1 MKKTSTII
9 DNGANV
15 DYFVILAFAIL
26 ALLAIFMV
34 FIGLVATIG
43 KADEMQLANNLV
55 FALNNITME
64 KI

>member
-1 MKKTSTII
+1 MKNTSTIVG
-9 DNGANV
+9 NEANV
-15 DYFVILAFAIL
+15 DYLVIFAFAVL
-26 ALLAIFMV
+26 AVLAIFMV

-43 KADEMQLANNLV
+43 KADELQLANNLV